1 MKNVKG
7 YGFFIVLL
15 LVIGISY
22 LFNSYLVDYNRD
34 AYSMSQFKQ
43 DLSDKKIKKITI
55 EQNAEVPTGQLI
67 AQYEKGKK
75 QLYISDV
82 NDMIAYLEG
91 QNFT

>member
-34 AYSMSQFKQ
+34 AYSISQFKQ
-43 DLSDKKIKKITI
+43 DLSDKKIKKILHCSI
-55 EQNAEVPTGQLI
+55 CYDRIQKLC
-67 AQYEKGKK
+67 YEEPW
-75 QLYISDV
+75 LYACSHR
-82 NDMIAYLEG
+82 
-91 QNFT
+91 